1 VSAQKNIILFII
13 IGIILSTLLYIAT
26 ESIQLVIFV
35 ILVTFACIML
45 YLKKLYTV
53 VEANKIHVVSGGG
66 RIRPF
71 KDGETYT
78 FLPLLQKRDIVT
90 RSVIEIGVPRIKLL
104 DTDNLPF
111 AVEISCKVQVSDAV
125 TAVKTLG
132 KASPNEIIPIVDD
145 TIQSASRSE
154 AMKQRLPIIMRER
167 DQIEQSI
174 FQSTTE
180 TLARIGVTVVL
191 FDIKNIIDDEGSSV
205 IADMERVKSAELNRI
220 AREAEANQNAAA
232 EIVEATKRS
241 EAEVNRQNA
250 LRQSETARL
259 EQEKEVAQR
268 KKELT
273 LNEMDILNAETRR
286 KAEIESERIK
296 IQASA
301 DAEKLRTLA
310 QGNADS
316 ELIRA
321 QAEAEAIRVRAAADA
336 DSIRFKLEA
345 EAEGTAKLAEALKQF
360 NEAGIQVKIA
370 EIDAETQKKVSE
382 SIARGLQ
389 SNSKLILPSN
399 GVGNFFTDL
408 ATGIT
413 ALKET
418 GVTLEDVLKKTSKK

>member
-1 VSAQKNIILFII
+1 
-13 IGIILSTLLYIAT
+13 
-26 ESIQLVIFV
+26 
-35 ILVTFACIML
+35 
-45 YLKKLYTV
+45 
-53 VEANKIHVVSGGG
+53 
-66 RIRPF
+66 
-71 KDGETYT
+71 
-78 FLPLLQKRDIVT
+78 
-90 RSVIEIGVPRIKLL
+90 VIEIGVPRIKLL